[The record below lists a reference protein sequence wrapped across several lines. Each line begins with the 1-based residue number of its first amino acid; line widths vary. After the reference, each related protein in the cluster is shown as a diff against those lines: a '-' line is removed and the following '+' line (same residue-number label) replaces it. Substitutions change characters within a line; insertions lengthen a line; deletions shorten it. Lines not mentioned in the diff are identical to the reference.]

1 MTKTIEEIEN
11 EIVEEFSFFPD
22 WTEKY
27 QYIIELGQKLNGY
40 PKDKLLDEYKVRG
53 CQSSV
58 WLTADEEDGKVIF
71 KSDSDSTIVKGL
83 VALLIRVLSGQSPED
98 IVNAK
103 LEFLDKIDLRQHL
116 AQTRSNGLAA
126 MIKQMKLYALALK
139 LKEAQKV

>member
-1 MTKTIEEIEN
+1 MTKPIEEIEN

-40 PKDKLLDEYKVRG
+40 PKDKLLDDYKVKG

-83 VALLIRVLSGQSPED
+83 VALLIRVLSGQSPEE

-139 LKEAQKV
+139 LKEAKV